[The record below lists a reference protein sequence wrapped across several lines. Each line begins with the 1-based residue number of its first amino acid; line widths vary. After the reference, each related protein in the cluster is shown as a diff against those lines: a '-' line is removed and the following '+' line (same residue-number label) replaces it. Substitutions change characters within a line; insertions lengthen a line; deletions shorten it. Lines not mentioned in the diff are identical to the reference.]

1 MIKKILIGGAITLV
15 GSFLGALVE
24 EMSHQWNDM
33 VEEHNQLVDDY
44 NDLLRKDQQL
54 IDFMDKHVFN
64 EEPAAQDVFESP
76 NENWKDYKPSVSM
89 IQKQRSLESN
99 VDISKHSEKIDNGKD
114 TLIVKTDKVS
124 GFKIVSVKPK
134 KRKAAE

>member
-1 MIKKILIGGAITLV
+1 MIKKILVGGAITLFGTFV
-15 GSFLGALVE
+15 GALVE
-24 EMSHQWNDM
+24 QMAHQWNSM
-33 VEEHNQLVDDY
+33 VDEHNQLVDDY

-64 EEPAAQDVFESP
+64 EEPASHDVFESP

-89 IQKQRSLESN
+89 IQKQRASESN
-99 VDISKHSEKIDNGKD
+99 VDISKYSEKIDNGKD
-114 TLIVKTDKVS
+114 TITVKTDNVS

-134 KRKAAE
+134 KQKQA